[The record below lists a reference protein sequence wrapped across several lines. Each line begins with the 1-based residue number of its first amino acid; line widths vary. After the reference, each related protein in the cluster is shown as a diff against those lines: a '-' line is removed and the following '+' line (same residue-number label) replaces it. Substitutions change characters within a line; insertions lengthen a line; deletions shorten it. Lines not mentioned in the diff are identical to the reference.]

1 MLAVG
6 DSNERAPTVLVIFLR
21 TAIVTQIER
30 LQNPLPVNKELK
42 LLSYVADFVSAYHGL
57 MKQKTTP
64 LPFPLVQMTRTFL
77 FLWIFTLPFG
87 LANDFDDIFP
97 LVVIIFF
104 TTYGFVGLEMVDI
117 ELDDPFGDDPNDYDT
132 LGLGQVVFG
141 DIYIS
146 IYDIDGKDAAYALKA
161 SIEKSV
167 QDQVKESVSSYTK
180 YSCIDEWKTGSY
192 DEESLDRG
200 NILGDAAATIEG
212 IYHREGTSVA
222 NKDSAKP
229 TSFDVLVSS
238 FEANAYGETEPLMD
252 ERQTAKTVSVANK
265 DSATIASF

>member
-104 TTYGFVGLEMVDI
+104 TTYGFVGLEKENI
-117 ELDDPFGDDPNDYDT
+117 
-132 LGLGQVVFG
+132 VVYG
-141 DIYIS
+141 CTNYRD
-146 IYDIDGKDAAYALKA
+146 
-161 SIEKSV
+161 EKSECGIIWN
-167 QDQVKESVSSYTK
+167 DPHLKIKWPVKKPLLSEK
-180 YSCIDEWKTGSY
+180 DI
-192 DEESLDRG
+192 
-200 NILGDAAATIEG
+200 N
-212 IYHREGTSVA
+212 
-222 NKDSAKP
+222 NKPFRFYFK
-229 TSFDVLVSS
+229 
-238 FEANAYGETEPLMD
+238 
-252 ERQTAKTVSVANK
+252 
-265 DSATIASF
+265 